1 MLFRLTTIAIPQID
15 KTIMAMMDR
24 FFNVKLVQEFAT
36 SIFELNID
44 EEIGTKVESPI
55 ISMNV

>member
-1 MLFRLTTIAIPQID
+1 MYIFALVDLDKYAD